1 MKADKV
7 KILIYL
13 LAVIIIVP
21 IIVFLISPFLVLDIY
36 RGRDEK
42 TIWAQIWGLPLKKEI
57 SGTDS
62 YKASDLEWSPN
73 KSHLAFYDFVREKI
87 YDKEWFLKIYSP
99 RTFQVK
105 TVFIGDWR
113 TSAFKWLDDNTVRVY
128 VSAGSGVRIYRDV
141 NIKAAGPFIAAE
153 HESPAYWVPEKTF

>member
-1 MKADKV
+1 MKINKT
-7 KILIYL
+7 KILICAL
-13 LAVIIIVP
+13 IIIIIVP
-21 IIVFLISPFLVLDIY
+21 IVVFFVSPFSAIDVY

-62 YKASDLEWSPN
+62 YKAPDIEWSPN
-73 KSHLAFYDFVREKI
+73 KSHLAFYDFIREKI
-87 YDKEWFLKIYSP
+87 YNKEWFLKVYSP

-105 TVFIGDWR
+105 TVFIGDYR
-113 TSAFKWLDDNTVRVY
+113 TSMFKWLDDSTIRVY
-128 VSAGSGVRIYRDV
+128 VSAGSGVRIYRDID
-141 NIKAAGPFIAAE
+141 IKEADPFIAAE